1 MPDETVRPSFKD
13 AFSSAV
19 KEHSPVVEPASPDL
33 IETSIDEPDDT
44 KPESTQATEPPELVA
59 DQPAISTEPAESF
72 LTPDEV
78 NKLTPEQQMV
88 HKRMNRAYTAKTQA
102 LSAERKSIE
111 QYQQLIHAFET
122 NPTET
127 LKTLA
132 KHYGLPV
139 TEAPAVAEAQVQSMT
154 DSVLTELRESLGPE
168 LSFLADKLTPAF
180 DKLARHIS
188 ESVIS
193 AKVKPIEE
201 AQQQQIA
208 ETAAKQTEAVL
219 SNFTAKHPGWN
230 KHEAKMAEIGQ
241 KLTPNGMDEVEYLET
256 LYALATAKEQSAA
269 MTKAVVDQ
277 INKAAASSESIE
289 SGVSASRVA
298 SNPPKLP
305 TFAQA
310 WDAAKKGERFVS

>member
-1 MPDETVRPSFKD
+1 MPDETVRPSFGD
-13 AFSSAV
+13 VFTAAV
-19 KEHSPVVEPASPDL
+19 KQHSPTEPAATVAT
-33 IETSIDEPDDT
+33 ETLPSETDDT
-44 KPESTQATEPPELVA
+44 QTETTQDAESPEPVA
-59 DQPAISTEPAESF
+59 DQPPSSTESPEQ
-72 LTPDEV
+72 L
-78 NKLTPEQQMV
+78 LTPEEVAKLSPEQQV
-88 HKRMNRAYTAKTQA
+88 TLKRMNKAFTQKTQA
-102 LSAERKSIE
+102 LATERKSIE

-127 LKTLA
+127 LKILS

-139 TEAPAVAEAQVQSMT
+139 TETPAVAEAQVQSMT

-180 DKLARHIS
+180 DKLARHVA

-219 SNFTAKHPGWN
+219 SNFTAKHPGWD

-256 LYALATAKEQSAA
+256 LYALATGKS
-269 MTKAVVDQ
+269 VV
-277 INKAAASSESIE
+277 
-289 SGVSASRVA
+289 
-298 SNPPKLP
+298 
-305 TFAQA
+305 
-310 WDAAKKGERFVS
+310 